1 MSPVRVTF
9 RRTVGMARSLYTTAI
24 AYGLFLSGAAILFA
38 FNLEAAEGGMSRLSS
53 VWAVSVSPF
62 LPALAALFGMDV
74 WSDERRTGR
83 MDILLSAPVRERDY
97 VIGKF
102 LGVWSMTMVAIAL
115 SLVGALVSLRF
126 AVPALCESTALSGF
140 LPAFIALGLQSALW
154 CAVSVASSALFAN
167 SAASAAATL
176 AVLVAFP
183 RGLWF
188 ALANWSPIG
197 RSRFGEFPVDEHAFD
212 MASGL
217 VSTGTVI
224 SYVLFTAAAL
234 FMATKTIALVRC
246 VGRGAAGLR
255 FTTRLSILLAMVFS
269 ALASAL
275 AMRLDETLD
284 LPVGGVDATRFSQRT
299 RSILSSSR
307 GAVTVTAFMSRK
319 DSSFR
324 QLAHFLRAVR
334 RESNE
339 LGGIR
344 IEIRYVDP
352 ALDLGEAQRLV
363 RAGVQSGSLVF
374 ERAGRIIEKLPVEG
388 GCGERMFASVI
399 ERIATPFHRS
409 SVYWTRG
416 HGEVSFEDYSS
427 EGMSDIARELS
438 LDGYA
443 NRFVDLTDGGTIA
456 EDCAMIVVAG
466 ARTDFSSGEA
476 DRLRAYL
483 EGRNGHKGGGRLL
496 VLEDSSEARA
506 VTAILSE
513 WGIRVS
519 GPPTGPTRTISGTD
533 VIASEFG
540 AEHPVSKPFD
550 GQQVV
555 FLKPVSLA
563 PSAAVAEAGTG
574 ADRKVYAELV
584 RAGGSCLAAAVERGD
599 ASADLDIRPTRVVA
613 VGDVGFAKNGA
624 LRTYANANG
633 DFFLN
638 VVKYLSGRDV
648 LTEVGADAGRLVSGM
663 DRATRSRFAVNS
675 ALVLPGVVFLVFVA
689 ATFRRRRRQ

>member
-9 RRTVGMARSLYTTAI
+9 RRTVGMARSLYTTAL
-24 AYGLFLSGAAILFA
+24 AHGLFLAGAAILFA
-38 FNLEAAEGGMSRLSS
+38 INLEAAEGGMSRLSS

-83 MDILLSAPVRERDY
+83 MDLLLSAPVRERDY

-115 SLVGALVSLRF
+115 SLAGALVSLRF
-126 AVPALCESTALSGF
+126 SAPALFEATALSGF
-140 LPAFIALGLQSALW
+140 VPAFIVLGMQSALW
-154 CAVSVASSALFAN
+154 CAVSVASSALFVN

-176 AVLVAFP
+176 AVLVAIP

-197 RSRFGEFPVDEHAFD
+197 RERFGDLPMDEHAFD

-234 FMATKTIALVRC
+234 FAAAKTIALVRC

-255 FTTRLSILLAMVFS
+255 FTTRLSVVLAIAFAVLGS
-269 ALASAL
+269 ALAV
-275 AMRLDETLD
+275 RLDETLD
-284 LPVGGVDATRFSQRT
+284 LPVGGSDATRFSPRT
-299 RSILSSSR
+299 RSILTDSR
-307 GAVTVTAFMSRK
+307 GSVTVTAFMSRK
-319 DSSFR
+319 DPAFR
-324 QLAHFLRAVR
+324 QLAHFLRAIR
-334 RESNE
+334 REANE
-339 LGGIR
+339 VGGIR

-352 ALDLGEAQRLV
+352 TLDLGEAQRLV
-363 RAGVQSGSLVF
+363 RAGVEKGSLVF
-374 ERAGRIIEKLPVEG
+374 ERSGRIVESLSASD
-388 GCGERMFASVI
+388 GCGERMFATVI

-416 HGEVSFEDYSS
+416 HGEASFDDYGP
-427 EGMSDIARELS
+427 EGMSDIVRELA
-438 LDGYA
+438 LDGY
-443 NRFVDLTDGGTIA
+443 VSKVLDLTGGGTIA

-466 ARTDFSSGEA
+466 ARTDFSTVEA

-483 EGRNGHKGGGRLL
+483 EGRNGRKEGGRLL
-496 VLEDSSEARA
+496 VLADSADALA
-506 VTAILSE
+506 VSAILSE
-513 WGIRVS
+513 WGIRLS

-540 AEHPVSKPFD
+540 AEHSVSRPFE

-555 FLKPVSLA
+555 FQKPVSLA

-574 ADRKVYAELV
+574 ADRKVYKELV

-599 ASADLDIRPTRVVA
+599 ASSDLEIRPTRIVA
-613 VGDVGFAKNGA
+613 VGDVGFAMNGA

-638 VVKYLSGRDV
+638 AVKYLSGRDA

-663 DRATRSRFAVNS
+663 DRASRSRFAINS
-675 ALVLPGVVFLVFVA
+675 AVIAPGLVFLVFTA

>member
-9 RRTVGMARSLYTTAI
+9 RRTVGMARNLYTTAI

-102 LGVWSMTMVAIAL
+102 LGVWMMTMVAIAL
-115 SLVGALVSLRF
+115 SLVGALVGLRLS
-126 AVPALCESTALSGF
+126 VPALCEATTLSGF
-140 LPAFIALGLQSALW
+140 LPAFFALGLQSALW
-154 CAVSVASSALFAN
+154 CAVSVASSALFTN

-176 AVLVAFP
+176 AVLVAVP

-212 MASGL
+212 IASGL

-224 SYVLFTAAAL
+224 SYCLFIATAL
-234 FMATKTIALVRC
+234 FVATKTVALVRC

-255 FTTRLSILLAMVFS
+255 FTTRLSILLAVVFS
-269 ALASAL
+269 VLASAL
-275 AMRLDETLD
+275 AVRLDETLD
-284 LPVGGVDATRFSQRT
+284 LPVGGVGATSFSQRT
-299 RSILSSSR
+299 RSILSTSR
-307 GAVTVTAFMSRK
+307 GSVTVTAFMSRK
-319 DSSFR
+319 DPAFR

-339 LGGIR
+339 VGGIR

-352 ALDLGEAQRLV
+352 TLDLGEAQRLV
-363 RAGVQSGSLVF
+363 RAGVQNGSLVF
-374 ERAGRIIEKLPVEG
+374 ERAGRIIENFPVAG

-409 SVYWTRG
+409 SVYWTCG
-416 HGEVSFEDYSS
+416 HGEVSFEDYGP

-438 LDGYA
+438 LDGYV
-443 NRFVDLTDGGTIA
+443 NKFVDLTSGGTIA

-483 EGRNGHKGGGRLL
+483 EGRNGRKGGGRLL
-496 VLEDSSEARA
+496 VLEDSADALA
-506 VTAILSE
+506 VSAILSE
-513 WGIRVS
+513 WGVRVS

-540 AEHPVSKPFD
+540 AEHPVSRPFA

-555 FLKPVSLA
+555 FLKPISLS

-574 ADRKVYAELV
+574 ADRKVFTELV

-599 ASADLDIRPTRVVA
+599 ASSDLDIRPTRVVA

-638 VVKYLSGRDV
+638 AVKYLSGRDV

-663 DRATRSRFAVNS
+663 DRATRSRFAVNTS
-675 ALVLPGVVFLVFVA
+675 VLMPGAVFLVFVA